1 MGLREAFAGVHVLET
16 CHNYARADDPLSQ
29 PPEARPHGCNI
40 NLYNYRALWESIL
53 SDPESFWGRVVEF
66 DPAALSEWVARVPGL
81 YWRPGSEQLR
91 RLSPAAV
98 ESQSDHWLTFTPWAK
113 SQQVSGG
120 IGTLRL
126 APAADGSRL
135 VTLTMSF
142 NASCGF
148 PALLS
153 ADAWDAIAE
162 VGPVEGRAISSSAR
176 WQPMAHGWS
185 ERFQST
191 LGLPRGCLVIDDPAQ
206 IRIHDEI
213 APVQIHPFT
222 VMEYI
227 AGARELFDF
236 VYALADTGAPRYRQH
251 LAAFFN
257 GYKDKNER
265 YGRYL
270 LAGDTV
276 DPLWDAEFASPA
288 ALRSADPTARP
299 QLELLEARV
308 RERMLGQDAI
318 DKLLDALGNALHTP
332 DEVIALSADVIR
344 VPSGAWYTGGSV
356 YETISEFVNAARS
369 RNKLTELIEVV
380 SKYYPTLLD

>member
-29 PPEARPHGCNI
+29 PPEVRPHQWNI
-40 NLYNYRALWESIL
+40 GLYDDRALWESIL
-53 SDPESFWGRVVEF
+53 NDPERFWGQTVGF
-66 DPAALSEWVARVPGL
+66 HPAALSEWVARVPGL
-81 YWRPGSEQLR
+81 YWRQGSEQLR
-91 RLSPAAV
+91 QLSPAAV
-98 ESQSDHWLTFTPWAK
+98 ESHSNHWLTFKPWAK

-120 IGTLRL
+120 VGTLRL

-135 VTLTMSF
+135 VTLTVNL

-153 ADAWDAIAE
+153 ADAWDAIAKA
-162 VGPVEGRAISSSAR
+162 GPAEGRVISGEAR

-206 IRIHDEI
+206 IRIYDEI

-222 VMEYI
+222 VMEYY
-227 AGARELFDF
+227 AGASELFDF
-236 VYALADTGAPRYRQH
+236 VYALADTKVPRYRQR
-251 LAAFFN
+251 LATFFD
-257 GYKDKNER
+257 GYKQKNER

-270 LAGDTV
+270 LAGDIM
-276 DPLWDAEFASPA
+276 DPLWNAEFTNPA
-288 ALRSADPTARP
+288 ALRSADPAARP

-318 DKLLDALGNALHTP
+318 DTLLDALGNALHTP
-332 DEVIALSADVIR
+332 DEARALSAEVGI
-344 VPSGAWYTGGSV
+344 PPGAWYTGGSIA
-356 YETISEFVNAARS
+356 ETVSEFVNAARS

-380 SKYYPTLLD
+380 SKHYPSLLA